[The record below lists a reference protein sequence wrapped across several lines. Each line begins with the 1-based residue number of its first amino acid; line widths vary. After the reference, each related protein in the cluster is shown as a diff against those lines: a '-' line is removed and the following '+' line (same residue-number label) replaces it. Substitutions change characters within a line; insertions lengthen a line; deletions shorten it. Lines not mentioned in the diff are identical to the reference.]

1 MSDDCS
7 HTLLVHTQVLEER
20 NAARR
25 DAKIAEDEEAKKTAM
40 AADKGSELLELA
52 SQHERTMG
60 ERNAACIDA
69 VAARSEL
76 DGLWREHSWP
86 RPGLTS
92 RAGRRQTLICRGR
105 SSRQSSASVRRPAT
119 SRRSYVD

>member
-76 DGLWREHSWP
+76 DGLWRELAEARVDVEGWKKAN
-86 RPGLTS
+86 LDM
-92 RAGRRQTLICRGR
+92 
-105 SSRQSSASVRRPAT
+105 SRQKQQAEQREREAT
-119 SRRSYVD
+119 SNLEEKLR